1 MEWIFLSIC
10 VISCCFSPCNQA
22 KQNDPMAKYLPNER
36 PKVKPEDKRENLI
49 GNDVPVQRPISARE
63 RPFEAYVAAKEA
75 RENRYGRSLT
85 LTCTAWSYP

>member
-1 MEWIFLSIC
+1 
-10 VISCCFSPCNQA
+10 
-22 KQNDPMAKYLPNER
+22 MAKYLPNER

-75 RENRYGRSLT
+75 RENRYGRS
-85 LTCTAWSYP
+85 